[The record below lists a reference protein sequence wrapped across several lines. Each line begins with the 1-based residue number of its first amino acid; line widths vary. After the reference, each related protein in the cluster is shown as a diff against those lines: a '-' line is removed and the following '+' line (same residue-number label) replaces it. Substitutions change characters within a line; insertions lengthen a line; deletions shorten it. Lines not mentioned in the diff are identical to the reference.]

1 MYHVISTEVEN
12 HILNTI
18 EFLDT
23 YVLMSNPHRQSSAIL
38 LFLHKYY
45 IVISGALVGFFLDA
59 FFLLLT
65 VILSEL
71 CEKRKRKDWVAE
83 ENTQK
88 NSCEGYHFFWL
99 HALLSMSFCYFFW
112 VLLSPSEVTYLQND
126 CCKDIYF
133 AMGGILDDDMMSKRS
148 KIWKSPTI

>member
-38 LFLHKYY
+38 LFLYKYY

-71 CEKRKRKDWVAE
+71 CEKRKRKD
-83 ENTQK
+83 
-88 NSCEGYHFFWL
+88 
-99 HALLSMSFCYFFW
+99 
-112 VLLSPSEVTYLQND
+112 
-126 CCKDIYF
+126 
-133 AMGGILDDDMMSKRS
+133 
-148 KIWKSPTI
+148 